1 MSIYY
6 INIYGY
12 VHTYTHYTHI
22 YQRKK
27 HAQRIESVG
36 QKKKLKKK
44 KTAPIHTIHI
54 HIEEK
59 NTRNALRKSAKNKK
73 RKKERER
80 KKKKQHLAGF
90 FAEQDFL

>member
-1 MSIYY
+1 M
-6 INIYGY
+6 
-12 VHTYTHYTHI
+12 YTHI
-22 YQRKK
+22 HTIHTYIKEKNTRNALRASAK
-27 HAQRIESVG
+27 
-36 QKKKLKKK
+36 KKKLKKK